1 MNPSKNVSGV
11 IMPEKQV
18 RVFGVPMDLGQNRRG
33 VDMGPSAVR
42 YAQLHE
48 KIQELGY
55 TTYDEGNIVVS
66 QAEETSKT
74 SPANSNAHF
83 LPQVTQVCQ
92 SIYDAIINNWDDN
105 EFGLFI
111 GGDHS
116 ISIGTVTAVASRKN
130 IGVLWVDAHTDMN
143 TPQSSPSGNIHGMSL
158 AVLLG
163 DGSPELVNLGHDGAK
178 LQPEQ
183 VAVIGVR
190 SVDSVERIKVNESGI
205 RAYTMRDIDEQ
216 GIATIANKV
225 LAQFAD
231 RDAIHVS
238 FDLDSCD
245 PRFAAGVGT
254 PVMGGLNYRE
264 AHLLMEMLADSGKVC
279 SMDIVEINPILD
291 TLNRTA
297 SIGVEMV
304 LSLLGQQIL

>member
-1 MNPSKNVSGV
+1 MQQ
-11 IMPEKQV
+11 KQV
-18 RVFGVPMDLGQNRRG
+18 RVFGVPMDLGQSRRG

-48 KIQELGY
+48 KIQALGY
-55 TTYDEGNIVVS
+55 TTIDEGNIRVS
-66 QAEETSKT
+66 QAEQPSKLLESDT
-74 SPANSNAHF
+74 NAHF
-83 LPQVTQVCQ
+83 LPEVTQVCQ
-92 SIYDAIINNWDDN
+92 SIYHAITSRWAED

-116 ISIGTVTAVASRKN
+116 ISIGTVSAVTSRKN

-143 TPQSSPSGNIHGMSL
+143 TPQTSPSGNIHGMSL

-163 DGSPELVNLGHDGAK
+163 NGSPELVNLGYNGAK
-178 LQPEQ
+178 LKPEQ
-183 VAVIGVR
+183 VAVLGIR
-190 SVDSVERIKVNESGI
+190 SVDVIERNNVHESGI
-205 RAYTMRDIDEQ
+205 RTYTMRDIDEQ
-216 GIATIANKV
+216 GIATVANKV

-245 PRFAAGVGT
+245 PSFARGVGT

-279 SMDIVEINPILD
+279 SMDMVEINPILD
-291 TLNRTA
+291 TSNHTA
-297 SIGVEMV
+297 EIGVAMV
-304 LSLLGQQIL
+304 LSILGQQIL